1 MRIMFEL
8 YYSFFRYFLLSCR
21 YEMFQKRILSKP
33 KLGLHKQLLG
43 GTDPVATALLTW
55 MMILRCQMLPTE
67 NSHMP
72 YRI

>member
-1 MRIMFEL
+1 MFEL

-43 GTDPVATALLTW
+43 GHGPRSNGTAYVNDDP
-55 MMILRCQMLPTE
+55 QMPDAS
-67 NSHMP
+67 N
-72 YRI
+72 